1 MYELI
6 LVVLELIIYF
16 LSYFVFVWVW
26 EQFLKNGFLLAL
38 IAVVYLQQWLKNKL
52 EYVQCAKA
60 GIGILFTPSAL
71 ATFECFQYTLSF
83 ILQYL

>member
-1 MYELI
+1 MAIIITISRYLDI
-6 LVVLELIIYF
+6 HLSIVLGFVIF
-16 LSYFVFVWVW
+16 LSHFVIVWVW

-60 GIGILFTPSAL
+60 GIGIL
-71 ATFECFQYTLSF
+71 
-83 ILQYL
+83 